1 MNKKA
6 ADFWQEFCTTTGI
19 DASTNYQVWYFGD
32 NAEMADELAKLVIKG
47 KKTATASLAKT
58 NEVLPDDAPVAD
70 GLSVVTDFHGEP
82 MCVVQTVEIRHIPF
96 IEVDAEFAF
105 DEGEG
110 DQSLEYWRT
119 VHRDYYKR
127 ETERLGIAFD
137 ERDLVCCERFRLLY
151 SK

>member
-6 ADFWQEFCTTTGI
+6 TDFWQEFCITAGI
-19 DASTNYQVWYFGD
+19 DASTKYQVWYFGD
-32 NAEMADELAKLVIKG
+32 GAEMADELAKLVIEG

-58 NEVLPDDAPVAD
+58 NEILPDAAPVAD
-70 GLSVVTDFHGEP
+70 GYSVVTDFRGEP

-119 VHRDYYKR
+119 VHRDFFTR
-127 ETERLGIAFD
+127 EAETLGIFFD

>member
-1 MNKKA
+1 MNRKA
-6 ADFWQEFCTTTGI
+6 EEFWLKFCTAHGI
-19 DASTNYQVWYFGD
+19 DASTKYQVWYFGD
-32 NAEMADELAKLVIKG
+32 DEAMADELAKLVIEG

-58 NEVLPDDAPVAD
+58 NEILPDDAPVAD
-70 GLSVVTDFHGEP
+70 GYSVVTDFHGEP

-96 IEVDAEFAF
+96 LEVDAEFAF

-119 VHRDYYKR
+119 VHRDFYTR
-127 ETERLGIAFD
+127 ETESLGIAFD